1 MLIALG
7 NHQPELQSADVWVA
21 DNATLIGRV
30 VLSEASSVWFGA
42 VLRADNEPIT
52 VGARTNIQDLA
63 VLHTDP
69 GYPLTVGPD
78 CTVGHQAMLHGCTV
92 GEGSMIGIGAIVL
105 NGAKIGRHCLIGAGA
120 LVPEGA
126 EIPDRS
132 LVVGLPGKIKRELSD
147 EDIARLLENAAQYAR
162 RAQEYRLNAKVI
174 SAPA

>member
-7 NHQPELQSADVWVA
+7 DHQPALQSADVWIA
-21 DNATLIGRV
+21 ANATLIGRV
-30 VLSEASSVWFGA
+30 TLAEASSVWFGA

-52 VGARTNIQDLA
+52 IGARTNIQDLA

-69 GYPLTVGPD
+69 GCPLSIGSD

-120 LVPEGA
+120 LIPEGV
-126 EIPDRS
+126 EVPDRS
-132 LVVGLPGKIKRELSD
+132 LVVGLPGKVKRELTEEEIS
-147 EDIARLLENAAQYAR
+147 RLLENAAQYAR
-162 RAQEYRLNAKVI
+162 RAREYRLTAKVI
-174 SAPA
+174 PE

>member
-7 NHQPELQSADVWVA
+7 DHQPELRASDVWIA
-21 DNATLIGRV
+21 NNATLIGRV

-69 GYPLTVGPD
+69 GFPLNIGPD
-78 CTVGHQAMLHGCTV
+78 CTIGHQAMLHGCTV
-92 GEGSMIGIGAIVL
+92 GDGTMIGIGAIVL
-105 NGAKIGRHCLIGAGA
+105 NGARIGRHCLIGAGA
-120 LVPEGA
+120 LVPEGV

-132 LVVGLPGKIKRELSD
+132 LVVGLPGKVKRELSD
-147 EDIARLLENAAQYAR
+147 EEVSRLLENAAQYAR
-162 RAQEYRLNAKVI
+162 RANEYRLNAKVI
-174 SAPA
+174 PG

>member
-7 NHQPELQSADVWVA
+7 DHQPELQSTDVWVA

-30 VLSEASSVWFGA
+30 VLREASSVWFGA

-52 VGARTNIQDLA
+52 VGARTNIQDLS

-69 GYPLTVGPD
+69 GFPLIVGPD
-78 CTVGHQAMLHGCTV
+78 CTIGHRAMLHGCTV

-132 LVVGLPGKIKRELSD
+132 LVVGLPGKVKRELSD
-147 EDIARLLENAAQYAR
+147 DEVSRLLENAAQYAH
-162 RAQEYRLNAKVI
+162 RADEYRSNARVI
-174 SAPA
+174 SG

>member
-7 NHQPELQSADVWVA
+7 DQRPELQSSNVWVA
-21 DNATLIGRV
+21 ENATLIGRV
-30 VLSEASSVWFGA
+30 VLCEASSVWFGA

-52 VGARTNIQDLA
+52 VGVRTNIQDLS

-69 GYPLTVGPD
+69 GFPLTIGPD
-78 CTVGHQAMLHGCTV
+78 CTIGHQAMLHGCTV

-120 LVPEGA
+120 LIPEGA

-132 LVVGLPGKIKRELSD
+132 LVVGLPGKVRRELSD
-147 EDIARLLENAAQYAR
+147 EEVSRLLENAAQYAR
-162 RAQEYRLNAKVI
+162 RANEYRLNAKI
-174 SAPA
+174 IPG